1 MRIHRSEH
9 KHELLF
15 AAAKKNEERKTIENG
30 QTKQIRHHGNRML
43 MRACE
48 WALGFHLNYA
58 ESKRETDPWA
68 YLKNFAFSSKIDIIV
83 VWYKLIV

>member
-30 QTKQIRHHGNRML
+30 QTKQIRHHGDRML

-48 WALGFHLNYA
+48 
-58 ESKRETDPWA
+58 
-68 YLKNFAFSSKIDIIV
+68 
-83 VWYKLIV
+83 